1 MKKKIFLITLMFALL
16 FGINGSL
23 VLAQPDLTGSGVKSD
38 LKGSGT
44 PTAPVK
50 LDNPLKADSIKLLLA
65 TIVEF
70 AIVIGTIVAVLMF
83 VWIGFKF
90 IMARGNETEI
100 KEAKS
105 WFGYAVLGTAI
116 LISAQVILEVI
127 KTTLVDSGLVKPG
140 LF

>member
-23 VLAQPDLTGSGVKSD
+23 VLADVVSGGVTPVPV
-38 LKGSGT
+38 SGGTT
-44 PTAPVK
+44 PGTPVK